1 MKTERGKFRQE
12 NLRKEKCR
20 HENLREENSGTIV

>member
-1 MKTERGKFRQE
+1 MKTERGKFRHE
-12 NLRKEKCR
+12 NLREEKFR

>member
-1 MKTERGKFRQE
+1 MKTERGKFRYE
-12 NLRKEKCR
+12 NLKEEKFR

>member
-1 MKTERGKFRQE
+1 MKTERGKLRHE
-12 NLRKEKCR
+12 NLREEKFR